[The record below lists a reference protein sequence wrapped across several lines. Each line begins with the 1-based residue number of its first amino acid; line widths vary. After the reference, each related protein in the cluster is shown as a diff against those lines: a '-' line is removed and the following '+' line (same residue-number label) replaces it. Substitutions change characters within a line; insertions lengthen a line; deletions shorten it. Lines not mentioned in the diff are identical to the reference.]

1 MKARTILLV
10 HTGTHVREIFRAAL
24 EHAGYRVLDTWDGD
38 DAVML
43 LAKHHFDAVVT
54 DLYVESVD
62 EPCLLKRVRAD
73 AQQGDVPVLVVTALS
88 LPRYR
93 AIASAAGATEFLP
106 LPVLPREMVNAVH
119 RHTGHAAMA
128 RAAP

>member
-10 HTGTHVREIFRAAL
+10 HPGTDVRQIFRAAL
-24 EHAGYRVLDTWDGD
+24 EHAGYQVLDTWDGD

-43 LAKHHFDAVVT
+43 LAKHHCDAVVT
-54 DLYVESVD
+54 DLFVESVG

-73 AQQGDVPVLVVTALS
+73 AEQGSVPVLVVTALS

-93 AIASAAGATEFLP
+93 AMASACGATEFLS
-106 LPVLPREMVNAVH
+106 LPVQPREMVNAVH
-119 RHTGHAAMA
+119 RHAGGAT
-128 RAAP
+128 

>member
-10 HTGTHVREIFRAAL
+10 HTGTHVREIFRTAL
-24 EHAGYRVLDTWDGD
+24 EHAGYRVHDTWDGD

-54 DLYVESVD
+54 DLFVESVN
-62 EPCLLKRVRAD
+62 EPCLVKRVRAD
-73 AQQGDVPVLVVTALS
+73 AHQGSVPGLVVTALT

-93 AIASAAGATEFLP
+93 AIASAAGATEFLS

-119 RHTGHAAMA
+119 RH
-128 RAAP
+128 AAPAQVVEAAS